1 MKNIF
6 EVSSLL
12 ANLNSL
18 IDQNVYLKDIWIQ
31 GEVTD
36 YKGPA
41 YSGHKYFS
49 IKDENS
55 LIKCVFFKF
64 AHIGSDDFLDGD
76 KILINGEIEI
86 YSPAGNLQLKVRSVK
101 KHGLGDIAIEI
112 EKLRQ
117 RLDREGL
124 FDIDR
129 KRELPLL
136 PQRICVITSENSSAW
151 EDIKKVFTLRYPLAH
166 LILIPTLM
174 QGENCIEDVCNSI
187 DIANKE
193 LLGDIILLSRGGGS
207 EEDLMPF
214 NSEEIVRYIFAS
226 KIPIVTGIGH
236 EDDNTLSDYVADKR
250 GLTPTGAAQI
260 ISPDIND
267 LRIEINRF
275 SLNMQKTVK
284 YYLEFKF
291 PEIEK
296 IKIRLHNISPR
307 KIEILI
313 RNIDQ
318 LEFNLNN
325 KLSNYVNTKINK
337 LENLMHSITVFNIK
351 EMSKKGYALVEN
363 QKKRIIKSIN
373 QVEKGE
379 KLKILLSDGI
389 LSSKIENKIKE

>member
-12 ANLNSL
+12 TNLNSL
-18 IDQNVYLKDIWIQ
+18 IDQNIYLKDIWIQ

-49 IKDENS
+49 IKDENNM
-55 LIKCVFFKF
+55 IRCVFFKY
-64 AHIGSDDFLDGD
+64 AHIGLDDFLDGD

-86 YSPAGNLQLKVRSVK
+86 YSPTGNLQLKVRSVK
-101 KHGLGDIAIEI
+101 KHGLGDISKEI
-112 EKLRQ
+112 DRLRQ
-117 RLDREGL
+117 RLEHEGL
-124 FDIDR
+124 FDLDR
-129 KRELPLL
+129 KRDIPLF
-136 PQRICVITSENSSAW
+136 PQTICVITSENSSAW
-151 EDIKKVFTLRYPLAH
+151 EDIKKVITMRYPLVK

-174 QGENCIEDVCNSI
+174 QGEYCIEGVCNSI

-193 LLGDIILLSRGGGS
+193 SLGDIILLSRGGGS

-214 NSEEIVRYIFAS
+214 NSEEIVRFIFAS

-260 ISPDIND
+260 ITPDIND
-267 LRIEINRF
+267 LKIEINRF
-275 SLNMQKTVK
+275 SLNIQKSLK
-284 YYLEFKF
+284 YYLEFKI

-296 IKIRLHNISPR
+296 VKIRLQNIFPR

-313 RNIDQ
+313 RNTDQ
-318 LEFNLNN
+318 IEFMLND
-325 KLSNYVNTKINK
+325 KLSNYIKITINK
-337 LENLMHSITVFNIK
+337 LEVIKHSISVFNIN

-363 QKKRIIKSIN
+363 NKKRIIKSID
-373 QVEKGE
+373 QVEMGE

-389 LSSKIENKIKE
+389 LSSKVENKIRE

>member
-6 EVSSLL
+6 EVTSLL

-86 YSPAGNLQLKVRSVK
+86 YPPAGNLQLKVRAVK
-101 KHGLGDIAIEI
+101 KHGLGESAIEI
-112 EKLRQ
+112 EKLRK
-117 RLDREGL
+117 RLEQEGL
-124 FDIDR
+124 FDLDR
-129 KRELPLL
+129 KREIPLL
-136 PQRICVITSENSSAW
+136 PQTICVITSENSSAW
-151 EDIKKVFTLRYPLAH
+151 QDIKKVFTTRYPLVN

-174 QGENCIEDVCNSI
+174 QGDKCIEDVCNSI

-226 KIPIVTGIGH
+226 KIPVVTGIGH

-267 LRIEINRF
+267 LRVEINRS

-296 IKIRLHNISPR
+296 IKINLENIYPR

-325 KLSNYVNTKINK
+325 KLSDYVNITLNK
-337 LENLMHSITVFNIK
+337 LGNLKHSISVFNIN

-363 QKKRIIKSIN
+363 QKKKIIKSIN

-389 LSSKIENKIKE
+389 LSSKVENKIKE

>member
-174 QGENCIEDVCNSI
+174 QGDNCIEDVCNSI

-337 LENLMHSITVFNIK
+337 LENLMHSINVFNIK

>member
-291 PEIEK
+291 PKIEK

-337 LENLMHSITVFNIK
+337 LENLMHSINVFNIK

>member
-151 EDIKKVFTLRYPLAH
+151 EDIKKVFTLRYPLAN

-174 QGENCIEDVCNSI
+174 QGDNCIEDVCNSI

-236 EDDNTLSDYVADKR
+236 EDDNTLADYVADKR

-337 LENLMHSITVFNIK
+337 LENLMHSINVFNIK

>member
-18 IDQNVYLKDIWIQ
+18 IDQNIYLKDIWIQ

-49 IKDENS
+49 IKDENNM
-55 LIKCVFFKF
+55 IRCVFFKY

-86 YSPAGNLQLKVRSVK
+86 YSPTGNLQLKVRSVK
-101 KHGLGDIAIEI
+101 KHGLGDISIEI
-112 EKLRQ
+112 DRLRQ
-117 RLDREGL
+117 RLEHEGL
-124 FDIDR
+124 FDLDR
-129 KRELPLL
+129 KRDIPLF
-136 PQRICVITSENSSAW
+136 PQTICVITSENSSAW
-151 EDIKKVFTLRYPLAH
+151 EDIKKVITLRYPLVK

-174 QGENCIEDVCNSI
+174 QGKNCIEDVCNSI
-187 DIANKE
+187 DIANKNS
-193 LLGDIILLSRGGGS
+193 LGDIILLSRGGGS

-214 NSEEIVRYIFAS
+214 NSEEIVRFIFAS

-236 EDDNTLSDYVADKR
+236 EDDTTLSDYVADKR

-260 ISPDIND
+260 ITPDIND
-267 LRIEINRF
+267 LKIEINRF
-275 SLNMQKTVK
+275 SLNIQKSFK
-284 YYLEFKF
+284 YYLEFKI
-291 PEIEK
+291 PEIETV
-296 IKIRLHNISPR
+296 KIRLQNIFPR

-313 RNIDQ
+313 RNTDQ
-318 LEFNLNN
+318 IEFMLND
-325 KLSNYVNTKINK
+325 KLSNYINTTINK
-337 LENLMHSITVFNIK
+337 LEVIKHSISVFNIT

-363 QKKRIIKSIN
+363 NKKRIIKSIN
-373 QVEKGE
+373 QVELGE

-389 LSSKIENKIKE
+389 LSSKVENKIKE

>member
-174 QGENCIEDVCNSI
+174 QGDNCIEDVCNSI

-291 PEIEK
+291 PKIEK

>member
-12 ANLNSL
+12 ANLNNL
-18 IDQNVYLKDIWIQ
+18 IDQNIYLKDIWIQ

-101 KHGLGDIAIEI
+101 KHGLGDISIEI
-112 EKLRQ
+112 ERLRQ
-117 RLDREGL
+117 RLEQEGL
-124 FDIDR
+124 FDTHR
-129 KRELPLL
+129 KREIPLF
-136 PQRICVITSENSSAW
+136 PQTICVITSENSSAW
-151 EDIKKVFTLRYPLAH
+151 EDIKKVITMRYPLV
-166 LILIPTLM
+166 ILIPTLM
-174 QGENCIEDVCNSI
+174 QGENCIENVCNSI
-187 DIANKE
+187 DIANNE
-193 LLGDIILLSRGGGS
+193 SLGDIILLSRGGGS

-214 NSEEIVRYIFAS
+214 NSEEIVRYIFSS
-226 KIPIVTGIGH
+226 KIPVVTGIGH

-260 ISPDIND
+260 ITPDIND
-267 LRIEINRF
+267 LRNEISSF
-275 SLNMQKTVK
+275 SLNMQKAFK
-284 YYLEFKF
+284 YNLEFKF

-296 IKIRLHNISPR
+296 VKIKLQNIYPR
-307 KIEILI
+307 KIEVLI

-318 LEFNLNN
+318 LEFNLNG
-325 KLSNYVNTKINK
+325 KLSDYVNTKINK
-337 LENLMHSITVFNIK
+337 LEYLKHSISIFNIT

-389 LSSKIENKIKE
+389 LNSKVENKIKE

>member
-18 IDQNVYLKDIWIQ
+18 IDQNIYLKDIWIQ

-49 IKDENS
+49 IKDENNM
-55 LIKCVFFKF
+55 IRCVFFKY

-86 YSPAGNLQLKVRSVK
+86 YSPTGNLQLKVRSVK
-101 KHGLGDIAIEI
+101 KHGLGDISIEI
-112 EKLRQ
+112 DSLRQ
-117 RLDREGL
+117 RLEHEGL
-124 FDIDR
+124 FDLDR
-129 KRELPLL
+129 KRDIPLF
-136 PQRICVITSENSSAW
+136 PQTICVITSENSSAW
-151 EDIKKVFTLRYPLAH
+151 EDIKKVITLRYPLVK

-174 QGENCIEDVCNSI
+174 QGKNCIEDVCNSI
-187 DIANKE
+187 DIANKNS
-193 LLGDIILLSRGGGS
+193 LGDIILLSRGGGS

-214 NSEEIVRYIFAS
+214 NSEEIVRFIFAS

-236 EDDNTLSDYVADKR
+236 EDDTTLSDYVADKR

-260 ISPDIND
+260 ITPDIND
-267 LRIEINRF
+267 LKIEINRF
-275 SLNMQKTVK
+275 SLNIQKSFK
-284 YYLEFKF
+284 YYLEFKI
-291 PEIEK
+291 PEIETV
-296 IKIRLHNISPR
+296 KIRLQNIFPR

-313 RNIDQ
+313 RNTDQ
-318 LEFNLNN
+318 IEFMLND
-325 KLSNYVNTKINK
+325 KLSNYINTTINK
-337 LENLMHSITVFNIK
+337 LEVIKHSISVFNIT

-363 QKKRIIKSIN
+363 NKKRIIKSIN
-373 QVEKGE
+373 QVEMGE

-389 LSSKIENKIKE
+389 LSSKVENKIKE

>member
-18 IDQNVYLKDIWIQ
+18 IDQNIYLKDIWIQ

-49 IKDENS
+49 IKDENNM
-55 LIKCVFFKF
+55 IRCVFFKY

-86 YSPAGNLQLKVRSVK
+86 YSPTGNLQLKVRSVK
-101 KHGLGDIAIEI
+101 KHGLGDISIEI
-112 EKLRQ
+112 DRLRQ
-117 RLDREGL
+117 RLEHEGL
-124 FDIDR
+124 FDLDR
-129 KRELPLL
+129 KRDIPLF
-136 PQRICVITSENSSAW
+136 PQTICVITSENSSAW
-151 EDIKKVFTLRYPLAH
+151 EDIKKVITLRYPLVK

-174 QGENCIEDVCNSI
+174 QGKNCIEDVCNSI
-187 DIANKE
+187 DIANKNS
-193 LLGDIILLSRGGGS
+193 LGDIILLSRGGGS

-214 NSEEIVRYIFAS
+214 NSEEIVRFIFAS

-260 ISPDIND
+260 ITPDIND
-267 LRIEINRF
+267 LKIEINRF
-275 SLNMQKTVK
+275 SLNIQKSFK
-284 YYLEFKF
+284 YYLEFKI
-291 PEIEK
+291 PEIETV
-296 IKIRLHNISPR
+296 KIRLQNIFPR

-313 RNIDQ
+313 RNTDQ
-318 LEFNLNN
+318 IEFMLND
-325 KLSNYVNTKINK
+325 KLSNYINTTINK
-337 LENLMHSITVFNIK
+337 LEVIKHSISVFNIT

-363 QKKRIIKSIN
+363 NKKKIIKSIN
-373 QVEKGE
+373 QVEMGE

-389 LSSKIENKIKE
+389 LSSKVENKMKE

>member
-12 ANLNSL
+12 ANLNNL

-101 KHGLGDIAIEI
+101 KHGLGDISIEI
-112 EKLRQ
+112 ERLRQ
-117 RLDREGL
+117 RLEQEGL
-124 FDIDR
+124 FDTHR
-129 KRELPLL
+129 KREIPLF
-136 PQRICVITSENSSAW
+136 PQTICVITSENSSAW
-151 EDIKKVFTLRYPLAH
+151 EDIKKVITIRYPLAN

-193 LLGDIILLSRGGGS
+193 SLGDIILLSRGGGS

-214 NSEEIVRYIFAS
+214 NSEEIVRYIFSS
-226 KIPIVTGIGH
+226 KIPVVTGIGH

-260 ISPDIND
+260 ITPDIND
-267 LRIEINRF
+267 LRNEINSI
-275 SLNMQKTVK
+275 SLNMQKTFK
-284 YYLEFKF
+284 YNLEFKF

-296 IKIRLHNISPR
+296 VKIKLQNIYPR
-307 KIEILI
+307 KIELLI

-318 LEFNLNN
+318 LEFNLNG
-325 KLSNYVNTKINK
+325 KLSDYVNTKINK
-337 LENLMHSITVFNIK
+337 LEYLKHSISIFNIT

-389 LSSKIENKIKE
+389 LSSKVENKIKE

>member
-18 IDQNVYLKDIWIQ
+18 IDQNIYLKDIWIQ

-49 IKDENS
+49 IKDENNM
-55 LIKCVFFKF
+55 IRCVFFKY

-86 YSPAGNLQLKVRSVK
+86 YSPTGNLQLKVRSVK
-101 KHGLGDIAIEI
+101 KHGLGDISIEI
-112 EKLRQ
+112 DRLRQ
-117 RLDREGL
+117 RLEHEGL
-124 FDIDR
+124 FDLDR
-129 KRELPLL
+129 KRDIPLF
-136 PQRICVITSENSSAW
+136 PQTICVITSENSSAW
-151 EDIKKVFTLRYPLAH
+151 EDIKKVITMRYPLVK

-174 QGENCIEDVCNSI
+174 QGKNCIEDVCNSI
-187 DIANKE
+187 DIANKNS
-193 LLGDIILLSRGGGS
+193 LGDIILLSRGGGS

-214 NSEEIVRYIFAS
+214 NSEEIVRFIFAS

-260 ISPDIND
+260 ITPDIND
-267 LRIEINRF
+267 LKIEINRF
-275 SLNMQKTVK
+275 SLNIQKSFK
-284 YYLEFKF
+284 YYLEFKI
-291 PEIEK
+291 PEIETV
-296 IKIRLHNISPR
+296 KIRLQNIFPR

-313 RNIDQ
+313 RNTDQ
-318 LEFNLNN
+318 IEFMLND
-325 KLSNYVNTKINK
+325 KLSNYINTTINK
-337 LENLMHSITVFNIK
+337 LEVIKHSISVFNIT

-363 QKKRIIKSIN
+363 NKKRIIKSIN
-373 QVEKGE
+373 QVEMGE

-389 LSSKIENKIKE
+389 LSSKVENKTKE

>member
-12 ANLNSL
+12 ANLNNL
-18 IDQNVYLKDIWIQ
+18 IDQNIYLKDIWIQ

-76 KILINGEIEI
+76 KILINGAIEI

-101 KHGLGDIAIEI
+101 KHGLGDISIEI
-112 EKLRQ
+112 ERLRQ
-117 RLDREGL
+117 RLEQEGL
-124 FDIDR
+124 FDTHR
-129 KRELPLL
+129 KREIPLF
-136 PQRICVITSENSSAW
+136 PQTICVITSENSSAW
-151 EDIKKVFTLRYPLAH
+151 EDIKKVITIRYPLVN

-187 DIANKE
+187 DIANKK

-214 NSEEIVRYIFAS
+214 NSEEIVRHIFSS
-226 KIPIVTGIGH
+226 KIPVVTGIGH
-236 EDDNTLSDYVADKR
+236 EDDNTLSDYVSDKR

-260 ISPDIND
+260 ITPDIND
-267 LRIEINRF
+267 LRNEINSF
-275 SLNMQKTVK
+275 SLNMQKTFK
-284 YYLEFKF
+284 YNLEFKF

-296 IKIRLHNISPR
+296 VKIKLQNIYPR
-307 KIEILI
+307 KIELLI

-318 LEFNLNN
+318 LEFNLNG
-325 KLSNYVNTKINK
+325 KLSDYVNTKKNK
-337 LENLMHSITVFNIK
+337 LEYLKHSISIFNIT

-389 LSSKIENKIKE
+389 LSSKVENKIKE

>member
-18 IDQNVYLKDIWIQ
+18 IDQNIYLKDIWIQ

-49 IKDENS
+49 IKDENNM
-55 LIKCVFFKF
+55 IRCVFFKY

-86 YSPAGNLQLKVRSVK
+86 YSPTGNLQLKVRSVK
-101 KHGLGDIAIEI
+101 KHGLGDISIEI
-112 EKLRQ
+112 DRLRQ
-117 RLDREGL
+117 RLEHEGL
-124 FDIDR
+124 FDLDR
-129 KRELPLL
+129 KRDIPLF
-136 PQRICVITSENSSAW
+136 PQTICVITSENSSAW
-151 EDIKKVFTLRYPLAH
+151 EDIKKVITLRYPLVK

-174 QGENCIEDVCNSI
+174 QGKNCIEDVCNSI
-187 DIANKE
+187 DISNKNS
-193 LLGDIILLSRGGGS
+193 LGDIILLSRGGGS

-214 NSEEIVRYIFAS
+214 NSEEIVRFIFAS

-260 ISPDIND
+260 ITPDIND
-267 LRIEINRF
+267 LKIEINRF
-275 SLNMQKTVK
+275 SLNIQKSFK
-284 YYLEFKF
+284 YYLEFKI
-291 PEIEK
+291 PEIETV
-296 IKIRLHNISPR
+296 KIRLQNIFPR

-313 RNIDQ
+313 RNTDQ
-318 LEFNLNN
+318 IEFMLND
-325 KLSNYVNTKINK
+325 KLSNYINTTINK
-337 LENLMHSITVFNIK
+337 LEVIKHSISVFNIT

-363 QKKRIIKSIN
+363 NKKRIIKSIN
-373 QVEKGE
+373 QVELGE

-389 LSSKIENKIKE
+389 LSSKVENKIKE

>member
-337 LENLMHSITVFNIK
+337 LENLMHSINVFNIK

>member
-174 QGENCIEDVCNSI
+174 QGDNCIEDVCNSI

-236 EDDNTLSDYVADKR
+236 EDNNTLSDYVADKR

-337 LENLMHSITVFNIK
+337 LENLMHSINVFNIK

>member
-18 IDQNVYLKDIWIQ
+18 IDQNIYLKDIWIQ

-49 IKDENS
+49 IKDENNM
-55 LIKCVFFKF
+55 IRCVFFKY

-86 YSPAGNLQLKVRSVK
+86 YSPTGNLQLKVRSVK
-101 KHGLGDIAIEI
+101 KHGLGDISIEI
-112 EKLRQ
+112 DRLRQ
-117 RLDREGL
+117 RLEHEGL
-124 FDIDR
+124 FDLDR
-129 KRELPLL
+129 KRDIPLF
-136 PQRICVITSENSSAW
+136 PQTICVITSENSSAW
-151 EDIKKVFTLRYPLAH
+151 EDIKKVITLRYPLVK

-174 QGENCIEDVCNSI
+174 QGKNCIEDVCNSI
-187 DIANKE
+187 DIANKNS
-193 LLGDIILLSRGGGS
+193 LGDIILLSRGGGS

-214 NSEEIVRYIFAS
+214 NSEEIVRFIFAS

-260 ISPDIND
+260 ITPDIND
-267 LRIEINRF
+267 LKIEINRF
-275 SLNMQKTVK
+275 SLNIQKSFK
-284 YYLEFKF
+284 YYLEFKI

-296 IKIRLHNISPR
+296 VKIRLQNIFPR

-313 RNIDQ
+313 RNTDQ
-318 LEFNLNN
+318 IEFMLND
-325 KLSNYVNTKINK
+325 KLSNYINTTINK
-337 LENLMHSITVFNIK
+337 LEVIKHSISVFNIT

-363 QKKRIIKSIN
+363 NKKRIIKSIN
-373 QVEKGE
+373 QVELGE

-389 LSSKIENKIKE
+389 LSSKVENKTKE

>member
-1 MKNIF
+1 
-6 EVSSLL
+6 
-12 ANLNSL
+12 
-18 IDQNVYLKDIWIQ
+18 
-31 GEVTD
+31 
-36 YKGPA
+36 
-41 YSGHKYFS
+41 
-49 IKDENS
+49 
-55 LIKCVFFKF
+55 
-64 AHIGSDDFLDGD
+64 
-76 KILINGEIEI
+76 
-86 YSPAGNLQLKVRSVK
+86 
-101 KHGLGDIAIEI
+101 
-112 EKLRQ
+112 
-117 RLDREGL
+117 
-124 FDIDR
+124 
-129 KRELPLL
+129 
-136 PQRICVITSENSSAW
+136 
-151 EDIKKVFTLRYPLAH
+151 
-166 LILIPTLM
+166 
-174 QGENCIEDVCNSI
+174 
-187 DIANKE
+187 
-193 LLGDIILLSRGGGS
+193 
-207 EEDLMPF
+207 MPF

-337 LENLMHSITVFNIK
+337 LENLMHSINVFNIK

>member
-12 ANLNSL
+12 TNLNSL
-18 IDQNVYLKDIWIQ
+18 IDQNIYLKDIWIQ

-36 YKGPA
+36 FKGPA

-49 IKDENS
+49 IKDENNM
-55 LIKCVFFKF
+55 IRCVFFKY

-86 YSPAGNLQLKVRSVK
+86 YSPTGNLQLKVRSVK
-101 KHGLGDIAIEI
+101 KHGLGDISKEI
-112 EKLRQ
+112 DRLRQ
-117 RLDREGL
+117 RLEHEGL
-124 FDIDR
+124 FDLDR
-129 KRELPLL
+129 KRDIPLF
-136 PQRICVITSENSSAW
+136 PQTICVITSENSSAW
-151 EDIKKVFTLRYPLAH
+151 EDIKKVITMRYPLVK

-174 QGENCIEDVCNSI
+174 QGEYCIEGVCDSI

-214 NSEEIVRYIFAS
+214 NSEEIVRFIFAS

-260 ISPDIND
+260 ITPDIND
-267 LRIEINRF
+267 LKIEINRF
-275 SLNMQKTVK
+275 SLNIQKSLK
-284 YYLEFKF
+284 YYLEFKI

-296 IKIRLHNISPR
+296 VKIRLQNIFPR

-313 RNIDQ
+313 RNTDQ
-318 LEFNLNN
+318 IEFMLND
-325 KLSNYVNTKINK
+325 KLSNYIKTTINK
-337 LENLMHSITVFNIK
+337 LEVIKHSISVFNIN

-363 QKKRIIKSIN
+363 NKKRIIKSID
-373 QVEKGE
+373 QVEMGE

-389 LSSKIENKIKE
+389 LSSKVENKIKE

>member
-12 ANLNSL
+12 VNLNSL

-49 IKDENS
+49 IKDENNM
-55 LIKCVFFKF
+55 IRCVFFKY

-86 YSPAGNLQLKVRSVK
+86 YSPTGNLQLKVRSVK
-101 KHGLGDIAIEI
+101 KHGLGDISIEI
-112 EKLRQ
+112 DRLRQ
-117 RLDREGL
+117 RLEHEGL
-124 FDIDR
+124 FDLDR
-129 KRELPLL
+129 KRDIPLF
-136 PQRICVITSENSSAW
+136 PQTICVITSENSSAW
-151 EDIKKVFTLRYPLAH
+151 EDIKKVITLRYPLVK

-174 QGENCIEDVCNSI
+174 QGKNCIEDVCNSI
-187 DIANKE
+187 DIANKNSF
-193 LLGDIILLSRGGGS
+193 GDIILLSRGGGS

-214 NSEEIVRYIFAS
+214 NSEEIVRFIFAS

-260 ISPDIND
+260 ITPDIND
-267 LRIEINRF
+267 LKIEINRF
-275 SLNMQKTVK
+275 SLNIQKSFK
-284 YYLEFKF
+284 YYLEFKI
-291 PEIEK
+291 PEIETV
-296 IKIRLHNISPR
+296 KIRLQNIFPR

-313 RNIDQ
+313 RNTDQ
-318 LEFNLNN
+318 IEFMLND
-325 KLSNYVNTKINK
+325 KLSNYINTTINK
-337 LENLMHSITVFNIK
+337 LEVIKHSISVFNIT

-363 QKKRIIKSIN
+363 NKKKIIKSIN
-373 QVEKGE
+373 QVEMGE

-389 LSSKIENKIKE
+389 LSSKVENKTKE

>member
-18 IDQNVYLKDIWIQ
+18 IDQNIYLKDIWIQ

-49 IKDENS
+49 IKDENNM
-55 LIKCVFFKF
+55 IRCVFFKY

-86 YSPAGNLQLKVRSVK
+86 YSPTGNLQLKVRSVK
-101 KHGLGDIAIEI
+101 KHGLGDISIEI
-112 EKLRQ
+112 DSLRQ
-117 RLDREGL
+117 RLEHEGL
-124 FDIDR
+124 FDLDR
-129 KRELPLL
+129 KRDIPLF
-136 PQRICVITSENSSAW
+136 PQTICVITSENSSAW
-151 EDIKKVFTLRYPLAH
+151 EDIKKVITLRYPLVK

-174 QGENCIEDVCNSI
+174 QGKNCIEDVCNSI
-187 DIANKE
+187 DIANKNS
-193 LLGDIILLSRGGGS
+193 LGDIILLSRGGGS

-214 NSEEIVRYIFAS
+214 NSEEIVRFIFAS

-260 ISPDIND
+260 ITPDIND
-267 LRIEINRF
+267 LKIEINRF
-275 SLNMQKTVK
+275 SLNIQKSFK
-284 YYLEFKF
+284 YYLEFKI
-291 PEIEK
+291 PEIETV
-296 IKIRLHNISPR
+296 KIRLQNIFPR

-313 RNIDQ
+313 RNTDQ
-318 LEFNLNN
+318 IEFMLND
-325 KLSNYVNTKINK
+325 KLSNYINTTINK
-337 LENLMHSITVFNIK
+337 LEVIKHSISVFNIT

-363 QKKRIIKSIN
+363 NKKRIIKSIN
-373 QVEKGE
+373 QVEMGE

-389 LSSKIENKIKE
+389 LSSKVENKIKE

>member
-18 IDQNVYLKDIWIQ
+18 IDQNIYLKDIWIQ

-49 IKDENS
+49 IKDENNM
-55 LIKCVFFKF
+55 IRCVFFKY

-86 YSPAGNLQLKVRSVK
+86 YSPTGNLQLKVRSVK
-101 KHGLGDIAIEI
+101 KHGLGDISKEI
-112 EKLRQ
+112 DRLRQ
-117 RLDREGL
+117 RLEHEGL
-124 FDIDR
+124 FDLDR
-129 KRELPLL
+129 KRDIPLF
-136 PQRICVITSENSSAW
+136 PQTICVITSENSSAW
-151 EDIKKVFTLRYPLAH
+151 EDIKKVITLRYPLVK

-174 QGENCIEDVCNSI
+174 QGKNCIEDVCNSI
-187 DIANKE
+187 DIANKNS
-193 LLGDIILLSRGGGS
+193 LGDIILLSRGGGS

-214 NSEEIVRYIFAS
+214 NSEEIVRFIFAS

-260 ISPDIND
+260 ITPDIND
-267 LRIEINRF
+267 LKIEINRF
-275 SLNMQKTVK
+275 SLNIQKSLK
-284 YYLEFKF
+284 YYLEFKI

-296 IKIRLHNISPR
+296 VKIRLQNIFPR

-313 RNIDQ
+313 RNTDQ
-318 LEFNLNN
+318 IEFMLND
-325 KLSNYVNTKINK
+325 KLSNYINTTINK
-337 LENLMHSITVFNIK
+337 LEVIKHSISVFNIT

-363 QKKRIIKSIN
+363 NKKKIIKSIN
-373 QVEKGE
+373 QVEMGE

-389 LSSKIENKIKE
+389 LSSKVENKIKE

>member
-12 ANLNSL
+12 ANLNNL

-86 YSPAGNLQLKVRSVK
+86 YSPSGNLQLKVRSVK
-101 KHGLGDIAIEI
+101 KHGLGDISIEI

-117 RLDREGL
+117 RLEQEGL
-124 FDIDR
+124 FDTHR
-129 KRELPLL
+129 KREIPLF
-136 PQRICVITSENSSAW
+136 PQTICVITSENSSAW
-151 EDIKKVFTLRYPLAH
+151 EDIKKVITIRYPLAN

-193 LLGDIILLSRGGGS
+193 SLGDIILLSRGGGS

-214 NSEEIVRYIFAS
+214 NSEEIVRYIFSS
-226 KIPIVTGIGH
+226 KIPVVTGIGH

-260 ISPDIND
+260 ITPDIND
-267 LRIEINRF
+267 LRNEINSI
-275 SLNMQKTVK
+275 SLNMQKTFK
-284 YYLEFKF
+284 YNLEFKF

-296 IKIRLHNISPR
+296 VKIKLQNIYPR
-307 KIEILI
+307 KIELLI

-318 LEFNLNN
+318 LEFNLNG
-325 KLSNYVNTKINK
+325 KLSDYVNTKINK
-337 LENLMHSITVFNIK
+337 LEYLKHSISIFNIT

-389 LSSKIENKIKE
+389 LNSKVENKIKE

>member
-18 IDQNVYLKDIWIQ
+18 IDQNIYLKDIWIQ

-49 IKDENS
+49 IKDENNM
-55 LIKCVFFKF
+55 IRCVFFKY

-86 YSPAGNLQLKVRSVK
+86 YSPTGNLQLKVRSVK
-101 KHGLGDIAIEI
+101 KHGLGDISIEI
-112 EKLRQ
+112 DRLRQ
-117 RLDREGL
+117 RLEHEGL
-124 FDIDR
+124 FDLDR
-129 KRELPLL
+129 KRDIPLF
-136 PQRICVITSENSSAW
+136 PQTICVITSENSSAW
-151 EDIKKVFTLRYPLAH
+151 EDIKKVITLRYPLVK

-174 QGENCIEDVCNSI
+174 QGKNCIEDVCNSI
-187 DIANKE
+187 DIANKNS
-193 LLGDIILLSRGGGS
+193 LGDIILLSRGGGS

-214 NSEEIVRYIFAS
+214 NSEEIVRFIFAS

-260 ISPDIND
+260 ITPDIND
-267 LRIEINRF
+267 LKIEINRF
-275 SLNMQKTVK
+275 SLNIQKSFK
-284 YYLEFKF
+284 YYLEFKI
-291 PEIEK
+291 PEIETV
-296 IKIRLHNISPR
+296 KIRLQNIFPR

-313 RNIDQ
+313 RNTDQ
-318 LEFNLNN
+318 IEFMLND
-325 KLSNYVNTKINK
+325 KLSNYINTTINK
-337 LENLMHSITVFNIK
+337 LEVIKHSISVFNIT

-363 QKKRIIKSIN
+363 NKKRIIKSIN
-373 QVEKGE
+373 QVEMGE

-389 LSSKIENKIKE
+389 LSSKVENKIKE

>member
-12 ANLNSL
+12 ANLNNL

-101 KHGLGDIAIEI
+101 KHGLGDISIEI
-112 EKLRQ
+112 ERLRQ
-117 RLDREGL
+117 RLEQEGL
-124 FDIDR
+124 FDTYR
-129 KRELPLL
+129 KREIPLF
-136 PQRICVITSENSSAW
+136 PQTICVITSENSSAW
-151 EDIKKVFTLRYPLAH
+151 EDIKKVITIRYPLAN

-193 LLGDIILLSRGGGS
+193 SLGDIILLSRGGGS

-214 NSEEIVRYIFAS
+214 NSEEIVRYIFSS
-226 KIPIVTGIGH
+226 KIPVVTGIGH

-260 ISPDIND
+260 ITPDIND
-267 LRIEINRF
+267 LRNEISNF
-275 SLNMQKTVK
+275 SLNMQKAFK
-284 YYLEFKF
+284 YNLEFKF

-296 IKIRLHNISPR
+296 VKIKLQNIYPR
-307 KIEILI
+307 KIEVLI

-318 LEFNLNN
+318 LEFNLNG
-325 KLSNYVNTKINK
+325 KLSDYVNTKINK
-337 LENLMHSITVFNIK
+337 LEDLKHSISIFNIT

-389 LSSKIENKIKE
+389 LSSKVENKIKE

>member
-49 IKDENS
+49 IKDENNM
-55 LIKCVFFKF
+55 IRCVFFKY

-86 YSPAGNLQLKVRSVK
+86 YSPTGNLQLKVRSVK
-101 KHGLGDIAIEI
+101 KHGLGDISIEI
-112 EKLRQ
+112 DRLRQ
-117 RLDREGL
+117 RLEHEGL
-124 FDIDR
+124 FDIGR
-129 KRELPLL
+129 KRDIPLF
-136 PQRICVITSENSSAW
+136 PQTICVITSQNSSAW
-151 EDIKKVFTLRYPLAH
+151 EDIKKVITMRYPLVK

-187 DIANKE
+187 DIANKDS
-193 LLGDIILLSRGGGS
+193 LSDIILLSRGGGS

-214 NSEEIVRYIFAS
+214 NSEEIVRFIFAS

-250 GLTPTGAAQI
+250 GLTPTGAAQMI
-260 ISPDIND
+260 TPDIND
-267 LRIEINRF
+267 LKIDINRL
-275 SLNMQKTVK
+275 SLNIQKSFK
-284 YYLEFKF
+284 YYLEFKI

-296 IKIRLHNISPR
+296 VKIRLHNIFPR

-313 RNIDQ
+313 RNTDQ
-318 LEFNLNN
+318 IEFMLND
-325 KLSNYVNTKINK
+325 KLSNYINTTINK
-337 LENLMHSITVFNIK
+337 LEVIKHSISVFNIT

-363 QKKRIIKSIN
+363 NKKKIIKSIN
-373 QVEKGE
+373 QVEMGE

-389 LSSKIENKIKE
+389 LSSKVENKIKE

>member
-18 IDQNVYLKDIWIQ
+18 IDQNIYLKDIWIQ

-49 IKDENS
+49 IKDENNM
-55 LIKCVFFKF
+55 IRCVFFKY

-86 YSPAGNLQLKVRSVK
+86 YSPTGNLQLKVRSVK
-101 KHGLGDIAIEI
+101 KHGLGDISIEI
-112 EKLRQ
+112 DRLRQ
-117 RLDREGL
+117 RLEHEGL
-124 FDIDR
+124 FDLDR
-129 KRELPLL
+129 KRDIPLF
-136 PQRICVITSENSSAW
+136 PQTICVITSENSSAW
-151 EDIKKVFTLRYPLAH
+151 EDIKKVITLRYPLVK

-174 QGENCIEDVCNSI
+174 QGKNCIEDVCNSI
-187 DIANKE
+187 DIANKNS
-193 LLGDIILLSRGGGS
+193 LGDIILLSRGGGS

-214 NSEEIVRYIFAS
+214 NSEEIVRFIFAS

-260 ISPDIND
+260 ITPDIND
-267 LRIEINRF
+267 LKIEINRF
-275 SLNMQKTVK
+275 SLNIQKSFK
-284 YYLEFKF
+284 YYLEFKI
-291 PEIEK
+291 PEIETV
-296 IKIRLHNISPR
+296 KIRLQNIFPR

-313 RNIDQ
+313 RNTDQ
-318 LEFNLNN
+318 IEFMLND
-325 KLSNYVNTKINK
+325 KLSNYINTTINK
-337 LENLMHSITVFNIK
+337 LEVIKHSISVFNIT

-363 QKKRIIKSIN
+363 NKKRIIKSIN
-373 QVEKGE
+373 QVELGE

-389 LSSKIENKIKE
+389 LSSKVENKIKE

>member
-18 IDQNVYLKDIWIQ
+18 IDQNIYLKDIWIQ

-49 IKDENS
+49 IKDENNM
-55 LIKCVFFKF
+55 IRCVFFKY

-86 YSPAGNLQLKVRSVK
+86 YSPTGNLQLKVRSVK
-101 KHGLGDIAIEI
+101 KHGLGDISIEI
-112 EKLRQ
+112 DRLRQ
-117 RLDREGL
+117 RLEHEGL
-124 FDIDR
+124 FDLDR
-129 KRELPLL
+129 KRDIPLF
-136 PQRICVITSENSSAW
+136 PQTICVITSENSSAW
-151 EDIKKVFTLRYPLAH
+151 EDIKKVITLRYPLVK

-174 QGENCIEDVCNSI
+174 QGKNCIEDVCNSI
-187 DIANKE
+187 EIANKNS
-193 LLGDIILLSRGGGS
+193 LSDIILLSRGGGS
-207 EEDLMPF
+207 QEDLMPF
-214 NSEEIVRYIFAS
+214 NSEEIVRFIFAS

-260 ISPDIND
+260 ITPDIND
-267 LRIEINRF
+267 LKIEINRF
-275 SLNMQKTVK
+275 SLNIQKSFK
-284 YYLEFKF
+284 YYLEFKI

-296 IKIRLHNISPR
+296 VKIRLQNIFPR

-313 RNIDQ
+313 RNTDQ
-318 LEFNLNN
+318 IEFMLND
-325 KLSNYVNTKINK
+325 KLSNYINTTINK
-337 LENLMHSITVFNIK
+337 LEVIKHSISVFNIT

-363 QKKRIIKSIN
+363 NKKRIIKSIN
-373 QVEKGE
+373 QVELGE

-389 LSSKIENKIKE
+389 LSSKVENKIKE

>member
-12 ANLNSL
+12 ANLNNL
-18 IDQNVYLKDIWIQ
+18 IDQNIYLKDIWIQ

-101 KHGLGDIAIEI
+101 KHGLGDISIEI
-112 EKLRQ
+112 ERLRQ
-117 RLDREGL
+117 RLEQEGL
-124 FDIDR
+124 FDTHR
-129 KRELPLL
+129 KREIPLF
-136 PQRICVITSENSSAW
+136 PQTICVITSENSSAW
-151 EDIKKVFTLRYPLAH
+151 EDIKKVITMRYPLVN

-174 QGENCIEDVCNSI
+174 QGENCIENVCNSI

-193 LLGDIILLSRGGGS
+193 SLGDIILLSRGGGS

-214 NSEEIVRYIFAS
+214 NSEEIVRYIFSS
-226 KIPIVTGIGH
+226 KIPVVTGIGH

-260 ISPDIND
+260 ITPDIND
-267 LRIEINRF
+267 LRNEISSF
-275 SLNMQKTVK
+275 SLNMQKAFK
-284 YYLEFKF
+284 YNLEFKF

-296 IKIRLHNISPR
+296 VKIKLQNIYPR
-307 KIEILI
+307 KIEVLI

-318 LEFNLNN
+318 LEFNLNG
-325 KLSNYVNTKINK
+325 KLSDYVNTKINK
-337 LENLMHSITVFNIK
+337 LEYLKHSISIFNIT

-389 LSSKIENKIKE
+389 LNSKVENKIKE

>member
-12 ANLNSL
+12 ANLNNL

-86 YSPAGNLQLKVRSVK
+86 YSPSGNLQLKVRSVK
-101 KHGLGDIAIEI
+101 KHGLGDISIEI

-117 RLDREGL
+117 RLEQEGL
-124 FDIDR
+124 FDTHR
-129 KRELPLL
+129 KREIPLF
-136 PQRICVITSENSSAW
+136 PQTICVITSENSSAW
-151 EDIKKVFTLRYPLAH
+151 EDIKKVITIRYPLAN

-187 DIANKE
+187 DIANKKS
-193 LLGDIILLSRGGGS
+193 LGDIILLSRGGGS

-214 NSEEIVRYIFAS
+214 NSEEIVRYIFSS
-226 KIPIVTGIGH
+226 KIPVVTGIGH

-260 ISPDIND
+260 ITPDIND
-267 LRIEINRF
+267 LRNEINSI
-275 SLNMQKTVK
+275 SLNMQKTFK
-284 YYLEFKF
+284 YNLEFKF

-296 IKIRLHNISPR
+296 VKIKLQNIYPR
-307 KIEILI
+307 KIELLI

-318 LEFNLNN
+318 LEFNLNG
-325 KLSNYVNTKINK
+325 KLSDYVNTKINK
-337 LENLMHSITVFNIK
+337 LEYLKHSISIFNIT

-389 LSSKIENKIKE
+389 LSSKVENKIKE

>member
-6 EVSSLL
+6 EVTSLL
-12 ANLNSL
+12 ANLNNL
-18 IDQNVYLKDIWIQ
+18 IDQNIYLKDIWIQ

-86 YSPAGNLQLKVRSVK
+86 YSPSGNLQLKVRSVK
-101 KHGLGDIAIEI
+101 KHGLGDISIEI

-117 RLDREGL
+117 RLEQEGL
-124 FDIDR
+124 FDTHR
-129 KRELPLL
+129 KREIPLF
-136 PQRICVITSENSSAW
+136 PQTICVITSENSSAW
-151 EDIKKVFTLRYPLAH
+151 EDIKKVITIRYPLAN

-193 LLGDIILLSRGGGS
+193 SLGDIILLSRGGGS

-214 NSEEIVRYIFAS
+214 NSEEIVRYIFSS
-226 KIPIVTGIGH
+226 KIPVVTGIGH

-260 ISPDIND
+260 ITPDIND
-267 LRIEINRF
+267 LRNEINSI
-275 SLNMQKTVK
+275 SLNMQKTFK
-284 YYLEFKF
+284 YNLEFKF

-296 IKIRLHNISPR
+296 VKIKLQNIYPR
-307 KIEILI
+307 KIELLI

-318 LEFNLNN
+318 LEFNLNG
-325 KLSNYVNTKINK
+325 KLSDYVNTKINK
-337 LENLMHSITVFNIK
+337 LEYLKHSISIFNIT

-389 LSSKIENKIKE
+389 LNSKVENKIKE

>member
-291 PEIEK
+291 PKIEK

>member
-18 IDQNVYLKDIWIQ
+18 IDQNIYLKDIWIQ

-49 IKDENS
+49 IKDENNM
-55 LIKCVFFKF
+55 IRCVFFKY

-86 YSPAGNLQLKVRSVK
+86 YSPTGNLQLKVRSVK
-101 KHGLGDIAIEI
+101 KHGLGDISIEI
-112 EKLRQ
+112 DRLRQ
-117 RLDREGL
+117 RLEHEGL
-124 FDIDR
+124 FDLDR
-129 KRELPLL
+129 KRDIPLF
-136 PQRICVITSENSSAW
+136 PQTICVITSENSSGW
-151 EDIKKVFTLRYPLAH
+151 EDIKKVITLRYPLVK

-174 QGENCIEDVCNSI
+174 QGKNCIEDVCNSI
-187 DIANKE
+187 DIANKNS
-193 LLGDIILLSRGGGS
+193 LSDIILLSRGGGS
-207 EEDLMPF
+207 QEDLMPF
-214 NSEEIVRYIFAS
+214 NSEEIVRFIFAS

-250 GLTPTGAAQI
+250 GLTPTGAAQMI
-260 ISPDIND
+260 TPDIND
-267 LRIEINRF
+267 LKIEINRF
-275 SLNMQKTVK
+275 SLNIQKSFK
-284 YYLEFKF
+284 YYLEFKI
-291 PEIEK
+291 PEIETV
-296 IKIRLHNISPR
+296 KIRLQNIFPR

-313 RNIDQ
+313 RNTDQ
-318 LEFNLNN
+318 IEFMLND
-325 KLSNYVNTKINK
+325 KLSNYINTTINK
-337 LENLMHSITVFNIK
+337 LEVIKHSISVFNIT

-363 QKKRIIKSIN
+363 NKKRIIKSIN
-373 QVEKGE
+373 QVELGE

-389 LSSKIENKIKE
+389 LSSKVENKTKE

>member
-12 ANLNSL
+12 VNLNSL

-49 IKDENS
+49 IKDENNM
-55 LIKCVFFKF
+55 IRCVFFKY

-86 YSPAGNLQLKVRSVK
+86 YSPTGNLQLKVRSVK
-101 KHGLGDIAIEI
+101 KHGLGDISIEI
-112 EKLRQ
+112 DRLRQ
-117 RLDREGL
+117 RLEHEGL
-124 FDIDR
+124 FDLDR
-129 KRELPLL
+129 KRDIPLF
-136 PQRICVITSENSSAW
+136 PQTICVITSENSSAW
-151 EDIKKVFTLRYPLAH
+151 EDIKKVITLRYPLVK

-174 QGENCIEDVCNSI
+174 QGKNCIEDVCNSI
-187 DIANKE
+187 DIANKNS
-193 LLGDIILLSRGGGS
+193 LGDIILLSRGGGS

-214 NSEEIVRYIFAS
+214 NSEEIVRFIFAS

-250 GLTPTGAAQI
+250 GLTPTGAAQMI
-260 ISPDIND
+260 TPDIND
-267 LRIEINRF
+267 LKIDINRL
-275 SLNMQKTVK
+275 SLNIQKSFK
-284 YYLEFKF
+284 YYLEFKI

-296 IKIRLHNISPR
+296 VKIRLQNIFPR

-313 RNIDQ
+313 RNTDQ
-318 LEFNLNN
+318 IEFMLND
-325 KLSNYVNTKINK
+325 KLSNYINTTINK
-337 LENLMHSITVFNIK
+337 LEVIKHSISVFNIT

-363 QKKRIIKSIN
+363 NKKKIIKSIN
-373 QVEKGE
+373 QVEMGE

-389 LSSKIENKIKE
+389 LSSKVENKMKE

>member
-18 IDQNVYLKDIWIQ
+18 IDQNIYLKDIWIQ

-49 IKDENS
+49 IKDENNM
-55 LIKCVFFKF
+55 IRCVFFKY

-86 YSPAGNLQLKVRSVK
+86 YSPTGNLQLKVRSVK
-101 KHGLGDIAIEI
+101 KHGLGDISIEI
-112 EKLRQ
+112 DRLRQ
-117 RLDREGL
+117 RLEHEGL
-124 FDIDR
+124 FDLDR
-129 KRELPLL
+129 KRDIPLF
-136 PQRICVITSENSSAW
+136 PQTICVITSENSSAW
-151 EDIKKVFTLRYPLAH
+151 EDIKKVITLRYPLVK

-174 QGENCIEDVCNSI
+174 QGKNCIEDVCNSI
-187 DIANKE
+187 DIANKNS
-193 LLGDIILLSRGGGS
+193 LGDIILLSRGGGS

-214 NSEEIVRYIFAS
+214 NSEEIVRFIFAS

-260 ISPDIND
+260 ITPDIND
-267 LRIEINRF
+267 LKIEINRF
-275 SLNMQKTVK
+275 SLNIQKSFK
-284 YYLEFKF
+284 YYLEFKI

-296 IKIRLHNISPR
+296 VKIRLQNIFPR

-313 RNIDQ
+313 RNTDQ
-318 LEFNLNN
+318 IEFMLND
-325 KLSNYVNTKINK
+325 KLSNYINTTINK
-337 LENLMHSITVFNIK
+337 LEVIKHSISVFNIT

-363 QKKRIIKSIN
+363 NKKRIIKSIN
-373 QVEKGE
+373 QVELGE

-389 LSSKIENKIKE
+389 LSSKVENKIKE

>member
-18 IDQNVYLKDIWIQ
+18 IDQNIYLKDIWIQ

-49 IKDENS
+49 IKDENNM
-55 LIKCVFFKF
+55 IRCVFFKY

-86 YSPAGNLQLKVRSVK
+86 YSPTGNLQLKVRSVK
-101 KHGLGDIAIEI
+101 KHGLGDISIEI
-112 EKLRQ
+112 DRLRQ
-117 RLDREGL
+117 RLEHEGL
-124 FDIDR
+124 FDLDR
-129 KRELPLL
+129 KRDIPLF
-136 PQRICVITSENSSAW
+136 PQTICVITSENSSAW
-151 EDIKKVFTLRYPLAH
+151 EDIKKVITMRYPLVK

-174 QGENCIEDVCNSI
+174 QGKNCIEDVCNSI
-187 DIANKE
+187 DIANKNS
-193 LLGDIILLSRGGGS
+193 LGDIILLSRGGGS

-214 NSEEIVRYIFAS
+214 NSEEIVRFIFAS

-260 ISPDIND
+260 ITPDIND
-267 LRIEINRF
+267 LKIEINRF
-275 SLNMQKTVK
+275 SLNIQKSFK
-284 YYLEFKF
+284 YYLEFKI
-291 PEIEK
+291 PEIETV
-296 IKIRLHNISPR
+296 KIRLQNIFPR

-313 RNIDQ
+313 RNTDQ
-318 LEFNLNN
+318 IEFMLND
-325 KLSNYVNTKINK
+325 KLSNYINTTINK
-337 LENLMHSITVFNIK
+337 LEVIKHSISVFNIT
-351 EMSKKGYALVEN
+351 EMSKKGYALAEN
-363 QKKRIIKSIN
+363 NKKRIIKSIN
-373 QVEKGE
+373 QVEMGE

-389 LSSKIENKIKE
+389 LSSKVENKIKE

>member
-12 ANLNSL
+12 TNLNSL
-18 IDQNVYLKDIWIQ
+18 IDQNIYLKDIWIQ

-49 IKDENS
+49 IKDENNM
-55 LIKCVFFKF
+55 IRCVFFKY

-86 YSPAGNLQLKVRSVK
+86 YSPTGNLQLKVRSVK
-101 KHGLGDIAIEI
+101 KHGLGDISKEI
-112 EKLRQ
+112 DRLRQ
-117 RLDREGL
+117 RLEHEGL
-124 FDIDR
+124 FDLDR
-129 KRELPLL
+129 KRDIPLF
-136 PQRICVITSENSSAW
+136 PQTICVITSENSSAW
-151 EDIKKVFTLRYPLAH
+151 EDIKKVITMRYPLVK

-174 QGENCIEDVCNSI
+174 QGEYCIEGVCNSI

-193 LLGDIILLSRGGGS
+193 SLGDIILLSRGGGS

-214 NSEEIVRYIFAS
+214 NSEEIVRFIFAS

-260 ISPDIND
+260 ITPDIND
-267 LRIEINRF
+267 LKIEINRF
-275 SLNMQKTVK
+275 SLNIQKSLK
-284 YYLEFKF
+284 YYLEFKI

-296 IKIRLHNISPR
+296 VKIRLQNIFPR

-313 RNIDQ
+313 RNTDQ
-318 LEFNLNN
+318 IEFMLND
-325 KLSNYVNTKINK
+325 KLSNYIKTTINK
-337 LENLMHSITVFNIK
+337 LEVIKHSISVFNIN

-363 QKKRIIKSIN
+363 NKKRIIKSID
-373 QVEKGE
+373 QVEMGE

-389 LSSKIENKIKE
+389 LSSKVENKIRE